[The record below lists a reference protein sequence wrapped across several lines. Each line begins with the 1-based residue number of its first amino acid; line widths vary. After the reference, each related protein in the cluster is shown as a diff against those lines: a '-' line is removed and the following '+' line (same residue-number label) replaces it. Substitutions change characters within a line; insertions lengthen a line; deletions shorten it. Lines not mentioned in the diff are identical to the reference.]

1 MEFALYGE
9 RIMDT
14 FVSVII
20 PTFKR
25 APFLTHALE
34 ALKRQTYK
42 NFEVIV
48 VVKPGGDETDKVLE
62 KYRLDLPL
70 KIIIQNEEFVSKAYN
85 MGLKEA
91 KGDIIAIMDDD
102 SVPFDDW
109 LEKHLEA
116 YKRFQRLGGIS
127 GSALNAKITERK
139 ELEQIPETDHMYMR
153 WRDFYYSSWS
163 YNRPL
168 DGMSNWWIFFG
179 RDGLVHQRPLSFKEN
194 RQQAVRSLLLMGA
207 NMSVKR
213 EAISGLKIEEDL
225 ILGFSYEQLL
235 AYQIWRRGYE
245 LMHDPTIKVYH
256 IVHAESL
263 GRFFKSPSRA
273 AHRDAEYILSFFI
286 IKSSSREVSW
296 VPFTLELVSLV
307 ASRALNA
314 KKYGFAVSIARI
326 YGLIYGT
333 VVGCGYYIS
342 RMSKGNFSIKTALRK
357 FVK

>member
-1 MEFALYGE
+1 MNTL
-9 RIMDT
+9 
-14 FVSVII
+14 VSVII
-20 PTFKR
+20 PTFNR
-25 APFLTHALE
+25 APFLTYALE
-34 ALKRQTYK
+34 ALKRQTYR

-62 KYRLDLPL
+62 KYSHELPL
-70 KIIIQNEEFVSKAYN
+70 KIIVQNEEFVSKAYN

-109 LEKHLEA
+109 LEKHLQA
-116 YKRFQRLGGIS
+116 YRSFKKLGGIS
-127 GSALNAKITERK
+127 GSALNAKINAQHGM
-139 ELEQIPETDHMYMR
+139 EQIPETASMYMR

-168 DGMSNWWIFFG
+168 HGMSNWWIFFG
-179 RDGLVHQRPLSFKEN
+179 RDGLVHQRPLSFKETH
-194 RQQAVRSLLLMGA
+194 QQAVRSLLLMGA
-207 NMSVKR
+207 NMSVKK

-245 LMHDPTIKVYH
+245 LMHDPTIKVHH
-256 IVHAESL
+256 IIHAESL

-286 IKSSSREVSW
+286 IKPSSPEVSW
-296 VPFTLELVSLV
+296 VPFALELVSLV
-307 ASRALNA
+307 ISRALNA
-314 KKYGFAVSIARI
+314 KKYGFNVSIARI
-326 YGLIYGT
+326 YGLVYGT
-333 VVGCGYYIS
+333 VVGCGFYLS
-342 RMSKGNFSIKTALRK
+342 KLSKGNFSIKTALRK